1 MSYVILNGMYKD
13 DSFIPRINQMV
24 SEEFQRNNYVGDTV
38 ILHDEEIK
46 PCLGCFKCWVQTP
59 GICIIDDYGREVAKK
74 MIQSDVLVYITP
86 INYGGYSAELKKA
99 LDRSIGLLS
108 PFFRVHEKE
117 IHHETRYDKYPDL
130 VVIGTLEK
138 SNTEQEEIFTAL
150 VKRNVLNLFSE
161 KYSYQVIYKDDD
173 DDAIITKKIE
183 SSLAIVGEGNE

>member
-13 DSFIPRINQMV
+13 DPFIPEINKTIIDELQK
-24 SEEFQRNNYVGDTV
+24 NNFAGESIV
-38 ILHDEEIK
+38 LHEQDIK

-74 MIQSDVLVYITP
+74 MIQSDFLVYITP

-117 IHHETRYDKYPDL
+117 IHHETRYDKYPNL

-138 SNTEQEEIFTAL
+138 PNAEQEEIFTTI
-150 VKRNVLNLFSE
+150 VKRNVLNLFSP
-161 KYSYQVIYKDDD
+161 KYSSQVIYKNDDD
-173 DDAIITKKIE
+173 DTITKKIKD
-183 SSLAIVGEGNE
+183 SLAIVGDEK